1 MDHGII
7 NPKNLFLSRAERKD
21 NIVLMPTPVGTPEE
35 FGCIKFNN
43 VTERLSN
50 PRIVDHAE
58 TDVEFVFRNKMGSV
72 YAVVY
77 HNEKGEVLTDMLT
90 KAKNSEWEFHNFKI
104 IFRPSFTNAYIS
116 SIYGYRQVSELQVAQ
131 ELSRFFAFE
140 GVKSIIGDYSMLSF
154 PGGIAV
160 ARCVFKDEEIMSVE
174 LFDFVTYESLD
185 RDEIKDIYYQEFHRH
200 ISGEEMNI
208 SSFSEDFLKEIL
220 ADSVEQMQKKC
231 NK

>member
-1 MDHGII
+1 MDQGII
-7 NPKNLFLSRAERKD
+7 NPKSLLLSRAERKD

-43 VTERLSN
+43 VTERLSKL
-50 PRIVDHAE
+50 RVVDHAE
-58 TDVEFVFRNKMGSV
+58 TDVEFVFRNKKGSV

-104 IFRPSFTNAYIS
+104 IFRPFFTNAYIS
-116 SIYGYRQVSELQVAQ
+116 SIYGYRQTTELQVAQ

-140 GVKSIIGDYSMLSF
+140 GIKSVIGDYSMLAL
-154 PGGIAV
+154 PGGIAI
-160 ARCVFKDEEIMSVE
+160 AHCDFKDEEILLVE

-185 RDEIKDIYYQEFHRH
+185 RDEIKDIYYQEFHQH

-208 SSFSEDFLKEIL
+208 SSFSEDFLKDVL
-220 ADSVEQMQKKC
+220 ADSVEKMQKKC

>member
-1 MDHGII
+1 MDQGIV
-7 NPKNLFLSRAERKD
+7 NPKNLFLSRVERKD
-21 NIVLMPTPVGTPEE
+21 NIVLMPTPVGRPEE

-43 VTERLSN
+43 VTERLSK
-50 PRIVDHAE
+50 PRVVDHAE

-72 YAVVY
+72 YAAVY
-77 HNEKGEVLTDMLT
+77 HNEKGEVITDMLT
-90 KAKNSEWEFHNFKI
+90 KAKSSKWEFHNFKI
-104 IFRPSFTNAYIS
+104 SFLPCFTNAYIS
-116 SIYGYRQVSELQVAQ
+116 SIYGYKQISELQVAQ

-140 GVKSIIGDYSMLSF
+140 GVKSVIGDYSMLAL

-160 ARCVFKDEEIMSVE
+160 ARCVFKDEEILSAE

-185 RDEIKDIYYQEFHRH
+185 RDEIKDIYYQEFHQH

-208 SSFSEDFLKEIL
+208 SNFPEDFLKEIL
-220 ADSVEQMQKKC
+220 ADSVEKMQKKC

>member
-1 MDHGII
+1 MDQGII
-7 NPKNLFLSRAERKD
+7 NPKNLLLSRAERKD

-43 VTERLSN
+43 VTERLSK
-50 PRIVDHAE
+50 PRVVNHAE

-90 KAKNSEWEFHNFKI
+90 KAKNSEWEFHNFRI
-104 IFRPSFTNAYIS
+104 TFRPSFANAYIS
-116 SIYGYRQVSELQVAQ
+116 SIYGYRQISELQVAQ

-140 GVKSIIGDYSMLSF
+140 GVKSIIGDYSMLAL

-160 ARCVFKDEEIMSVE
+160 ARCVFKDDEIMSVE
-174 LFDFVTYESLD
+174 LFDFVTYESLA

-220 ADSVEQMQKKC
+220 ADSVEQMQKKY